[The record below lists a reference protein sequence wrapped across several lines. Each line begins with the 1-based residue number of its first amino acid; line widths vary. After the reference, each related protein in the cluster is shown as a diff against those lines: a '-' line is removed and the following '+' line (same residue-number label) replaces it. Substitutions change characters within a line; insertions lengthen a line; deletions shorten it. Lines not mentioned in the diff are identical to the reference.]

1 MERGQAYRLAQL
13 MKVVFIVSLYKLLT
27 LIKKFVKFIIIL
39 EEAGLYSRVWALV
52 ESAEKFVSLTL
63 LLLSLVQVIDNQCS
77 TTQMF
82 D

>member
-27 LIKKFVKFIIIL
+27 LIKNVRKFITIL

-52 ESAEKFVSLTL
+52 GYA
-63 LLLSLVQVIDNQCS
+63 
-77 TTQMF
+77 
-82 D
+82 